1 MKLLKQILQIEN
13 QYAIILDCIFILYI
27 LLDVHTPHWLA
38 NFVDTGIGG
47 LVLIIISILIFIGAG
62 PIAGILAFIASYA
75 LVMRSSQTTGSS
87 IYKKQ
92 SNAEEIKLQN
102 LARYNPEPK
111 SLEVAMVHKMVPR
124 VRSKKHLPPTSYKP
138 VMATLNNVSES
149 PL

>member
-1 MKLLKQILQIEN
+1 MKLLKKILQIEN

-27 LLDVHTPHWLA
+27 LLDLHTPIWLA
-38 NFVDTGIGG
+38 NFIDTGVGG

-62 PIAGILAFIASYA
+62 PIAGILAFISSYV

-87 IYKKQ
+87 IYRKQ

-111 SLEVAMVHKMVPR
+111 SLEVAMVHKMVPK
-124 VRSKKHLPPTSYKP
+124 VPSNKPLPAITYKP